1 MKGRPG
7 LQAARPAR
15 ARGLPCGAMRRRSR
29 RVLIAGGSLF
39 ALLALG
45 LATGEALGWPWLQQ
59 PAQRALQ
66 RAAGAPVRLDGSFH
80 LRLLPQPR
88 LRAQQVTVGAA
99 HALPVP
105 HLLAAEGV
113 LVEAAWGDLWRWRR
127 GAPLALRTL
136 AADTLDANL
145 LRQIDGRASW
155 QLGRRDAHGAQPPRE
170 PPRIATWVVRR
181 GVLRWRDALRE
192 ADLELRLNALAEPAG
207 GYEGTLHGRYRE
219 LPLQLA
225 LRSGGLLPLVDAR
238 AAAPVAL
245 RVEGTAGAGKLLF
258 DGRAG
263 ALLDARRLDGR
274 IDVAGPSLAR
284 VGAPLG
290 LTLPQTPP
298 FRLQGRLA
306 HGGGDAWTLN
316 GAQVHLGGTAFAG
329 DFRYDRATAPPTL
342 SGRAAG
348 PRLALA
354 DLGVA
359 VGVRGQEPGARV
371 LPQRRFDL
379 PALRVMQADVT
390 LAFEQLL
397 LGAERLGP
405 IADARAHL
413 LLKDGV
419 LRIEDLQA
427 VVAQGRLR
435 GRSQLDAN
443 SATGRWQ
450 AQLAMDDVD
459 IARWIHL
466 PATRGRAPAGAA
478 SAPAQQPLT
487 GRFDASFDVRGEGVS
502 TAAILG
508 SLDGQAKARLSHGTL
523 SHLITEGVGLDLAQ
537 ALGVALRGDQPLALR
552 CAMLD
557 LAFENGR
564 ATIRRGIVDN
574 SDSTIA
580 VGGRVDLR
588 NEKLELALRAR
599 PKDFSPLSLRSP
611 ITVTGSFEKP
621 QLGIDASRLSRRVLG
636 SVALAAVVAPVA
648 ALIPLID
655 LGDEPKVDPC
665 ASPPAK

>member
-1 MKGRPG
+1 MT
-7 LQAARPAR
+7 
-15 ARGLPCGAMRRRSR
+15 RRSR
-29 RVLIAGGSLF
+29 RFLIAGGV
-39 ALLALG
+39 LLALLVAG
-45 LATGEALGWPWLQQ
+45 VASGEALGWPWLQQ

-66 RAAGAPVRLDGSFH
+66 RAAGAPVRLEGTFH

-99 HALPVP
+99 HGLPLP

-113 LVEAAWGDLWRWRR
+113 LVEAGWGDLWHWRR

-145 LRQIDGRASW
+145 VRQVDGRASW
-155 QLGRRDAHGAQPPRE
+155 QLGQHAANSTSAPRE
-170 PPRIATWVVRR
+170 PPHIATWLVQR
-181 GVLRWRDALRE
+181 GVLRWRDALRD

-245 RVEGTAGAGKLLF
+245 RIEGTAGAGKLLF
-258 DGRAG
+258 DGSAA

-274 IDVAGPSLAR
+274 VDVAGPSLAR

-306 HGGGDAWTLN
+306 HGDDVWTLN

-342 SGRAAG
+342 SGHAAG

-359 VGVRGQEPGARV
+359 VGVRGEEPGARM
-371 LPQRRFDL
+371 LPQRRFNL
-379 PALRVMQADVT
+379 PALRAMQADVK
-390 LAFEQLL
+390 LAFEQLV

-419 LRIEDLQA
+419 LRVEDLQA
-427 VVAQGRLR
+427 VVAQGRLH
-435 GRSQLDAN
+435 GRSQLDGN

-466 PATRGRAPAGAA
+466 PATRGRPPTGAA

-508 SLDGQAKARLSHGTL
+508 TLDGQARARLSHGTL
-523 SHLITEGVGLDLAQ
+523 SHLVTEGVGLDLAQ
-537 ALGVALRGDQPLALR
+537 ALGVALRGDEPLALR
-552 CAMLD
+552 CATLD
-557 LAFENGR
+557 LALEDGR

-574 SDSTIA
+574 RDSTIA

-621 QLGIDASRLSRRVLG
+621 QLGIDASRLTKRVLG

-655 LGDEPKVDPC
+655 FGKEPDKDPC
-665 ASPPAK
+665 A